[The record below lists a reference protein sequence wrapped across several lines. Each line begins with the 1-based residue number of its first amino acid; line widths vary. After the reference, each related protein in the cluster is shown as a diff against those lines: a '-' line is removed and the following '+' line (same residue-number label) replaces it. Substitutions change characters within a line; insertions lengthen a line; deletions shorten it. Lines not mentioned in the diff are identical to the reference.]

1 MRIDEN
7 FRFWTFISREG
18 YEKKTD
24 ASACLST
31 KGAKAIGKE
40 KMAFY
45 WKEVT
50 IDEFLKLATTGHAFC
65 NLFNFYYDTEYWFET
80 SKGIKYKTKPL
91 YEKGKNAGHMKLEF
105 KSDRF
110 FHGTQTV
117 FVDIDY
123 TRFASIEDYLN
134 TLTIKPSCVYMSYSD
149 KQEKKGKISRR
160 FRLVYVFDT
169 ILDKDT
175 LLRISRSIH
184 ESIVND
190 TGELME
196 DDCGTRISQ
205 YMNGVFGNNECYCSG
220 IIYSAS
226 DFQQI
231 MPSYDNVIDDD
242 DTTLEE
248 DDTITFDQNMLR
260 DMDSMSYEK
269 FMHYYSLKYKYVYRT
284 EKADWIDGMYQLTDD
299 NYLQLWWYREKLVDG
314 QRRRRTLFKHA
325 CLRRLMYPNIDQ
337 NTLLFNLYVDRERF
351 TDNSDYVIT
360 LDTLMRRVSK
370 AMSLTMEQL
379 REYCSY
385 ELNFWKHNRPK
396 YIIHPN
402 CRSHSCVNTIRK
414 RINYSKIDM
423 VYDTCRSTIENS
435 KELDIPLATLYRYCK
450 DKNIKTVPNKG
461 ITKSE
466 RLEMNRKTKQEKIE
480 IFKSLYDPTLS
491 LRKNQEIMKKN
502 GLELGH
508 STIANWQQKYLTCD
522 DEPMDLIEATKMPNY
537 NPIRF
542 NLPKMN
548 FDPFNT
554 KKRFSDPM
562 LNSLTNEQL
571 RSFGLI

>member
-7 FRFWTFISREG
+7 FKFWTFISREG

-91 YEKGKNAGHMKLEF
+91 YEKGKNAGYMKLEF

-110 FHGTQTV
+110 FHGSQTV

-149 KQEKKGKISRR
+149 KQEKNGKVSRR

-175 LLRISRSIH
+175 LIHISKNIH

-205 YMNGVFGNNECYCSG
+205 YMNGVFGNNECYTSG
-220 IIYSAS
+220 IIYSAF
-226 DFQQI
+226 DF
-231 MPSYDNVIDDD
+231 PERPPVVNEPVVDDG
-242 DTTLEE
+242 DTG
-248 DDTITFDQNMLR
+248 DIVFDQNLLHEMGN
-260 DMDSMSYEK
+260 MSYED
-269 FMHYYSLKYKYVYRT
+269 FMHFNSKKYKYVYRT
-284 EKADWIDGMYQLTDD
+284 ERADWIDGSYQFTDD
-299 NYLQLWWYREKLVDG
+299 NYLQLWWYTEKLVDG

-325 CLRRLMYPNIDQ
+325 CLRRLMYPDIDQ

-360 LDTLMRRVSK
+360 LDTLKRKVVK
-370 AMSLTMEQL
+370 AMSLTEEQL
-379 REYCSY
+379 MEYCSY
-385 ELNFWKHNRPK
+385 ELDFWKHNRPK
-396 YIIHPN
+396 YIMHPYYRN
-402 CRSHSCVNTIRK
+402 QSCVNTIRK
-414 RINYSKIDM
+414 EINYSEIDK
-423 VYDTCRSTIENS
+423 VYDTCRSTIENH
-435 KELDIPLATLYRYCK
+435 ERLDIPLATLYRYCK
-450 DKNIKTVPNKG
+450 DKNIKTRPNKG

-480 IFKSLYDPTLS
+480 IFKSLYDSTLS
-491 LRKNQEIMKKN
+491 LRKNQEIMKNN

-537 NPIRF
+537 NTIQF
-542 NLPKMN
+542 NIPKLN
-548 FDPFNT
+548 YNPFNT
-554 KKRFSDPM
+554 EKRYSDPM
-562 LNSLTNEQL
+562 LNSLTNGQQ